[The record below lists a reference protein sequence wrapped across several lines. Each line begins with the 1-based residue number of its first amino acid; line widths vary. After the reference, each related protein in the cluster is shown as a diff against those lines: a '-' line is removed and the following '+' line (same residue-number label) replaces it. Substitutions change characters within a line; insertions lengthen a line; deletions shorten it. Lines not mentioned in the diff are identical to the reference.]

1 MTNIWCEEL
10 LRCAEGMYVLEE
22 KSKKIVWANRYF
34 TDDLPPPCVGEP
46 CWKAFLEREAP
57 CPFCPKLSEQDGV
70 YAWDYYEPQGR
81 RWMKIKHLVFRKDGI
96 LYRAGNINMIDDV
109 MHLNYETVQEISML
123 QTVLEK
129 NRGEMASLTKEAIY
143 DTLTGLFNRN
153 CFQMDLEREYAEAS
167 WLGVLYFDLNNLKFI
182 NDRYCHT
189 AGDVLL
195 RRMADVLRL
204 VCAQVENAKCYR
216 IGGDEFTLMLSKSTE
231 EVLEYCVK
239 LFVGYMDD
247 YNRGAEHLCSVAVG
261 RAFSEGPC
269 DLEQLISQADNDMYR
284 CKQKMKEKMQEESI
298 IANWK

>member
-1 MTNIWCEEL
+1 MTNVWCEEL
-10 LRCAEGMYVLEE
+10 LCCAEGMYVLEE

-34 TDDLPPPCVGEP
+34 TDGLKAPCVGEP
-46 CWKAFLEREAP
+46 CWKAFLKREAP
-57 CPFCPKLSEQDGV
+57 CPFCPKLSEQDGIYV
-70 YAWDYYEPQGR
+70 WDYYDPQSR

-109 MHLNYETVQEISML
+109 MRLNYETVQEISML
-123 QTVLEK
+123 QTVLKK

-153 CFQMDLEREYAEAS
+153 CFQMDLEREYVEAS
-167 WLGVLYFDLNNLKFI
+167 RLGVLYFDLNNLKFI
-182 NDRYCHT
+182 NDRYRHT
-189 AGDVLL
+189 AGDALL

-216 IGGDEFTLMLSKSTE
+216 IGGDEFTLLLFQSTE

-269 DLEQLISQADNDMYR
+269 DPELLVSQADNDMYR
-284 CKQKMKEKMQEESI
+284 CKQKMKEIQEESP
-298 IANWK
+298 